1 MTLGAEA
8 LNYGAVN
15 NVVSLTDT
23 KSALPAGRG
32 EAKCDDVLIHVRFHP
47 NAEVNTIDQC
57 PEHLS
62 RDDWYYRLRIA
73 LPQNYQV
80 FAGGRGFFRMERSCF
95 EAALSESAA

>member
-1 MTLGAEA
+1 MTLSAEA
-8 LNYGAVN
+8 RSYEAMN
-15 NVVSLTDT
+15 NVVPLRET
-23 KSALPAGRG
+23 KSALPAGCG

-80 FAGGRGFFRMERSCF
+80 FAGGRGFFRIDRSCF